1 MPRIFDHIDKA
12 LAEQYGFT
20 DEELE
25 TIIKTDIKYRMGKD
39 LLED

>member
-1 MPRIFDHIDKA
+1 VP
-12 LAEQYGFT
+12 AEYYDFT
-20 DEELE
+20 NEEME